1 MKDIEY
7 SKIKSGLYAA
17 CEDGSIISKTTKK
30 PMKTALDKDGYVCL
44 SLRNSGTSYSKF
56 GVHRLLMI
64 AFNPVEGMERLE
76 VNHKDGNKLN
86 NSLDNLEWVTT
97 QENLTHARETGL
109 NKTINSNTI
118 TEAQAKDI
126 VNMLMFG
133 YTTSE
138 IIDKYPM
145 TSKGLISKIRTKTT
159 WGHLTKELVFP
170 APLNT
175 KTYSRGQIEKTC
187 VLISEGKDSN
197 EIMDL
202 VFGKREQKYRQF
214 ISEIKNKKS
223 HRVLSDIYF

>member
-30 PMKTALDKDGYVCL
+30 PMKVSLDKDGYLCL
-44 SLRNSGTSYSKF
+44 SLRNTGTSYSKF

-64 AFNPVEGMERLE
+64 AFNPIENMEDLE

-97 QENLTHARETGL
+97 SENLAHARETGL
-109 NKTINSNTI
+109 NKTINHNSI
-118 TEAQAKDI
+118 TEKQAKEI
-126 VNMLMFG
+126 IEMLLLG

-138 IIDKYPM
+138 IIDRYPN
-145 TSKGLISKIRTKTT
+145 TTKGLVSKIRTKST
-159 WGHLTKELVFP
+159 WTHLTTDIEFP

-175 KTYSRGQIEKTC
+175 KSYSREQIEKTC
-187 VLISEGKDSN
+187 KLISEGKETN

-202 VFGKREQKYRQF
+202 VFEKREQKYRQF
-214 ISEIKNKKS
+214 ISDVRNKKS
-223 HRVLSDIYF
+223 HTVLSNKYF

>member
-30 PMKTALDKDGYVCL
+30 PMKTSLDKDGYVCL
-44 SLRNSGTSYSKF
+44 SLRNRGTTYSKF
-56 GVHRLLMI
+56 GIHRLLMI
-64 AFNPVEGMERLE
+64 AFNPVENMERLE

-97 QENLTHARETGL
+97 QENLAHARSIGL
-109 NKTINSNTI
+109 NKTINNNII

-126 VNMLMFG
+126 INMLMLG

-145 TSKGLISKIRTKTT
+145 VSKGLISKIRTKAT
-159 WGHLTKELVFP
+159 WGHLTKNIDFP

-175 KTYSRGQIEKTC
+175 KTYSREQIEKTC
-187 VLISEGKDSN
+187 ILISEGKDSN

-214 ISEIKNKKS
+214 ISEVRNKKS